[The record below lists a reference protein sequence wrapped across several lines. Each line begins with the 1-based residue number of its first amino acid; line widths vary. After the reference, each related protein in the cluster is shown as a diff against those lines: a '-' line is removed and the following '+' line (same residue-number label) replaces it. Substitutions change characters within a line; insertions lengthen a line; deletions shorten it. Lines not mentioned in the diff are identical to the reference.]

1 MDAWVRVPDKSKDK
15 VKDKDKMDVDQINTK
30 KPVFTWPRR

>member
-1 MDAWVRVPDKSKDK
+1 MDAWVRVPDRNKDK
-15 VKDKDKMDVDQINTK
+15 DKDKDKMEVDQINTE